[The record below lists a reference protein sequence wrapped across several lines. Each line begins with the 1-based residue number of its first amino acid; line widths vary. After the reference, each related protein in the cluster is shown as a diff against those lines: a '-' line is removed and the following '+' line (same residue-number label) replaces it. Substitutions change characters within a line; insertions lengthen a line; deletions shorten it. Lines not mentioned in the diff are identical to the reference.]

1 MPGALVTLPSQI
13 TCSHVT
19 GKCAPVTKT
28 AKVFVY
34 GQPVLTIADQFPVA
48 GCAFTVPGPKP
59 QPCVRI
65 LWTSGATKVFVN
77 AQPALLSASVGTC
90 WSADQIPAGPP
101 AVVTPQGKVIGV

>member
-19 GKCAPVTKT
+19 GKCLPVTKNT
-28 AKVFVY
+28 RVFVY
-34 GQPVLTIADQFPVA
+34 GAPVLTITDQFPVA
-48 GCAFTVPGPKP
+48 GCLFTVPGPKP

-65 LWTSGATKVFVN
+65 LWATGATKVFVN
-77 AQPALLSASVGTC
+77 AQPALLSASSGTC

-101 AVVTPQGKVIGV
+101 VVVPIQTQVIGI